1 MKYISLYQR
10 NIQDRYI
17 WSQSQRCT
25 KKIYQFSASEKI
37 LEWAMCKCSPS
48 QKKLLPTQSFM
59 GIRKRKIVRTN
70 LWTCCPILYYAD
82 EEYKTH
88 EVKIRRNMICLIYA
102 EVSNFFQKKSE
113 TSFRSCLPNIQYKAA
128 ARVAKRKEAQL
139 VYWICI

>member
-1 MKYISLYQR
+1 
-10 NIQDRYI
+10 
-17 WSQSQRCT
+17 
-25 KKIYQFSASEKI
+25 
-37 LEWAMCKCSPS
+37 
-48 QKKLLPTQSFM
+48 M
-59 GIRKRKIVRTN
+59 GFRKRKIVRTN

-102 EVSNFFQKKSE
+102 EVLNFFQKKSE

-139 VYWICI
+139 VYWICIEKKIEY